1 MAVLL
6 AISPV
11 IVIFLLMTWG
21 RRSADVAGII
31 GWIYTA
37 LIAGLY
43 FNTNWE
49 IILLASL
56 AGIVASLPVSLMVIS
71 SIFQINVMEEAG
83 AVKRLVAFM
92 KTLASG
98 NRPVQ
103 IMLINVGAGTLLAAL
118 GATPVS
124 ILPLIMLSLGYSA
137 FVAIALPAI
146 GFDAL
151 CTYALLGVPV
161 VIFADAA
168 SSITGR
174 PFTPAE
180 VGLFFA
186 QYMPV
191 ITTLIAISMLWL
203 IGGWAEVK
211 RGIWV
216 ALVTGLTAGFIAIG
230 MNVAGLPTL
239 TGVAAGIGVIIVMLI
254 YQRVSGKRVIDRSQQ
269 NDDDRAMEKKMGL
282 GLALLPW
289 ILLVVFAAATNYQ
302 SFGIYD
308 ITFKQWAMPVNVMPG
323 EKPIS
328 LRIAWQA
335 YTWVLIATLI
345 AIPFYKMKQGQ
356 MSHAFKKFARRAP
369 RPAFATAVYFAIAY
383 ILNYSGKA
391 PEITDGAKKLVI
403 SGDGVNMIK
412 VIADASAHSFG
423 TLYAGIAPF
432 LGLLGGFISGT
443 ESSAI
448 AMLTK
453 LHFDTVNNVF
463 AGMGPEGALK
473 VALLVAAASGIGAG
487 LASVI
492 SPSKLQNAA
501 AVIDQIGMESKV
513 IKATVVISLIM
524 TFAVAI
530 MTLIFMR
537 YI

>member
-31 GWIYTA
+31 GWVYTA

-43 FNTNWE
+43 FHTNWE

-56 AGIVASLPVSLMVIS
+56 AGIVASFPVSLMVIS

-103 IMLINVGAGTLLAAL
+103 VMIINVGAGTLLAAL

-137 FVAIALPAI
+137 FVAIALPAV

-168 SSITGR
+168 SGITGR

-191 ITTLIAISMLWL
+191 ITTLIAMSMLWL

-211 RGIWV
+211 RGFWV

-230 MNVAGLPTL
+230 MNIAGLPTL

-254 YQRVSGKRVIDRSQQ
+254 YQRVSGGRVIDRSQQ

-289 ILLVVFAAATNYQ
+289 ILLVVFAALTNYQ
-302 SFGIYD
+302 AFGIYD
-308 ITFKQWAMPVNVMPG
+308 ITFKQWATPLSIMPG
-323 EKPIS
+323 DKPIP
-328 LRIAWQA
+328 LRLAWQA

-356 MSHAFKKFARRAP
+356 MSHALKKFARRAP

-383 ILNYSGKA
+383 ILNYSGKT
-391 PEITDGAKKLVI
+391 PQVIDGAKKLVI
-403 SGDGVNMIK
+403 SGEGINMIK
-412 VIADASAHSFG
+412 IIADASAHAFG

-463 AGMGPEGALK
+463 VGMGPEGAMK
-473 VALLVAAASGIGAG
+473 MALLVAAASGIGAG

-501 AVIDQIGMESKV
+501 AVIDKIGMESKV
-513 IKATVVISLIM
+513 IKATVVISLTM
-524 TFAVAI
+524 TLVVAL